1 MNYTVIYSPLV
12 SCEDIPGLPKSVKAR
27 IKRAIELRLMTR
39 PEVYG
44 KPLSQSLKNSWK
56 LRVGDY
62 RVIFCVAGKTV
73 KIWTIGHRSIVY
85 AMALKRLLAGLQ

>member
-62 RVIFCVAGKTV
+62 RVIY
-73 KIWTIGHRSIVY
+73 SIDKEKNKVIFT
-85 AMALKRLLAGLQ
+85 RLRRMLRP